1 MASQIEPILVK
12 DDILMATDKLAYAVL
27 KGGQNVSVQSFPAT
41 STSSNSHVYQINVPS
56 TSVVLD
62 RHLLWRS
69 EIIFTVTGTPAAG
82 TRLVQW
88 GKNCAVAP
96 FPLHQLVQNMSA
108 QINNTTV
115 SATTNQI
122 LDPILRCLSKK
133 ELARYNSTTAVFL
146 DNYGDYN
153 TLDNLT
159 GSLNNPMGGYDRAT
173 DPDYLPRGAT
183 HVEVVSGNAVDGV
196 TAVIKVRVAEPLMLS
211 PFLYGETEHKSA
223 GFYGINNINFNMSMD
238 SAAKRALRFCP
249 ITGTITNVSVS
260 YTEGE
265 SNIECRFLTPHPSD
279 LLPETNIVPY
289 QEFTNYLRVHG
300 ELTNGSSATI
310 TSNNI
315 QLSSIPDKVFI
326 WVRPK
331 QGDLTYTSPDSYATI
346 SSVSVLFDN
355 QSGLISSASAY
366 ELYNMSTE
374 AGSQQNWI
382 EWSGRTT
389 VDNGGAPLTY
399 STCGGPLVLNFAE
412 HIGISQDYYSC
423 GSIGNFN
430 FQVTATVKNNL
441 GYTINAELSVMF
453 MQGGVFVTS
462 NGVSSKYLGI
472 LSKEQVLQASLQEP
486 VGKAELARLVGG
498 GFFSRLYEGAK
509 NVAGI
514 VKTGLD
520 VVGTPI
526 RQLAEK
532 IPIPLAQGIATGLK
546 AVGYGMS
553 GGAYSGGAKSGGKR
567 MAKHIM

>member
-12 DDILMATDKLAYAVL
+12 DDILMATDKLSYAVL

-41 STSSNSHVYQINVPS
+41 STSANSHVYQINVPS

-69 EIIFTVTGTPAAG
+69 EIIFTVTGTPVSG
-82 TRLVQW
+82 RRLVDW
-88 GKNCAVAP
+88 GLNCAVAP

-122 LDPILRCLSKK
+122 LDPILRCLSKR
-133 ELARYNSTTAVFL
+133 ELARYNSTTAVYL

-159 GSLNNPMGGYDRAT
+159 GALNNPMGGYDRAT

-183 HVEVVSGNAVDGV
+183 HVEVVSGNGVDG
-196 TAVIKVRVAEPLMLS
+196 TSAVIKVRVAEPLMLS

-249 ITGTITNVSVS
+249 GTTVTSVTAS

-289 QEFTNYLRVHG
+289 QEFTNYIRVHG
-300 ELTNGSSATI
+300 ELTNGSSAII

-315 QLSSIPDKVFI
+315 QLSSIPDKVFV
-326 WVRPK
+326 WVRPR

-346 SSVSVLFDN
+346 TGVSVLFDN

-382 EWSGRTT
+382 EWSGKST
-389 VDNGGAPLTY
+389 VNLSGVPTTY

-412 HIGISQDYYSC
+412 HIGINQDYYSC

-441 GYTINAELSVMF
+441 GYTIQAELSVMF

-486 VGKAELARLVGG
+486 IGKADLARLVGG
-498 GFFSRLYEGAK
+498 GFFSRLWQGAK
-509 NVAGI
+509 NVAGV
-514 VKTGLD
+514 VKKGLD
-520 VVGTPI
+520 VVGKPI
-526 RQLAEK
+526 RQGLEM
-532 IPIPLAQGIATGLK
+532 IPHPIAQGVAKGLK
-546 AVGYGMS
+546 AVGYGQS
-553 GGAYSGGAKSGGKR
+553 GGR